1 MISVLIA
8 IACSLASLAL
18 IVVLALCKITAMATE
33 KARQALED
41 ERWAI
46 APPSRTPADEDVP
59 LLAHEAPARSKR

>member
-8 IACSLASLAL
+8 IAFSLASLAL
-18 IVVLALCKITAMATE
+18 IVVVALCKITAMAAE

-46 APPSRTPADEDVP
+46 APPTRTPADEDVP
-59 LLAHEAPARSKR
+59 LPFHEAPARSKR